1 MRVKFNQL
9 HETATLVEL
18 EKQGNDCLDHL
29 LLPAARTGRTAIIR
43 C

>member
-9 HETATLVEL
+9 HQTATLVEL
-18 EKQGNDCLDHL
+18 EKQGNDSLDN
-29 LLPAARTGRTAIIR
+29 LLPVARTGRTVIIR

>member
-18 EKQGNDCLDHL
+18 KQQGNDSLDNL
-29 LLPAARTGRTAIIR
+29 LLHAARTVIIR